1 MRFNITVLDA
11 ITVDFT
17 LRIERNFPVDPT
29 KMPRAAAID
38 SVWLICFDA
47 RQSVRKKCLVTTE
60 RDSTRFENLL
70 SL

>member
-17 LRIERNFPVDPT
+17 LRIERNFPVDPS

-47 RQSVRKKCLVTTE
+47 AQAFARNAFSRQSATAPALKIC
-60 RDSTRFENLL
+60 
-70 SL
+70 